1 MATDMVVE
9 FPLMENCQPV
19 VNKSDFS
26 SLTDSKFWTFSS
38 SDGGKKKPVKAKK
51 SFKPPKEVIEALREF
66 QKLQEAQKPQKE
78 IEEHTCNTCK
88 KSVNKNF
95 LTCGECLKTGFP
107 NVNYYCSKSCQTAA
121 WETFHEEEHLISE
134 LEKSFNNSRVD
145 QFLHTRG
152 LTTTAIHF
160 LLNHLTKDHEDSL
173 SSTIGHTRQIVW
185 NGNANAEEHNLTALL
200 QLTHLESLQFLNAP
214 QDIVQLFLD
223 EFRPNLRPICVV
235 YGQGKIQGRS
245 GADQVFQ
252 QSQGNQNQLLGS
264 VAVAVILGP
273 STPWAWALPILW
285 DSATAVS
292 EQETLATVLEGT
304 RRSRSCQT

>member
-1 MATDMVVE
+1 MELEECLPCEGKYPSNLSNCWSQQKLLRFVTMICQMATDMVVE

-145 QFLHTRG
+145 QFLHT
-152 LTTTAIHF
+152 
-160 LLNHLTKDHEDSL
+160 S
-173 SSTIGHTRQIVW
+173 
-185 NGNANAEEHNLTALL
+185 
-200 QLTHLESLQFLNAP
+200 
-214 QDIVQLFLD
+214 
-223 EFRPNLRPICVV
+223 
-235 YGQGKIQGRS
+235 
-245 GADQVFQ
+245 
-252 QSQGNQNQLLGS
+252 
-264 VAVAVILGP
+264 
-273 STPWAWALPILW
+273 
-285 DSATAVS
+285 
-292 EQETLATVLEGT
+292 
-304 RRSRSCQT
+304 

>member
-1 MATDMVVE
+1 MRTLDDNMANPKFSRTGDSNG
-9 FPLMENCQPV
+9 FSPNPLHANRL
-19 VNKSDFS
+19 SDRRPR
-26 SLTDSKFWTFSS
+26 SLIRQVIDWTSIL
-38 SDGGKKKPVKAKK
+38 V
-51 SFKPPKEVIEALREF
+51 
-66 QKLQEAQKPQKE
+66 
-78 IEEHTCNTCK
+78 
-88 KSVNKNF
+88 
-95 LTCGECLKTGFP
+95 
-107 NVNYYCSKSCQTAA
+107 
-121 WETFHEEEHLISE
+121 
-134 LEKSFNNSRVD
+134 
-145 QFLHTRG
+145 
-152 LTTTAIHF
+152 
-160 LLNHLTKDHEDSL
+160 